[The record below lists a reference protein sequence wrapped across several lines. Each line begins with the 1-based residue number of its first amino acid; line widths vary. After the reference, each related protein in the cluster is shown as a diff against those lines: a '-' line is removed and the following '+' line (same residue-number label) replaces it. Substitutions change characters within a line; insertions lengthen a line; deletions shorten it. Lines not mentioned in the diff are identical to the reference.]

1 MTTLFVYGTL
11 RTGETHWLTYLSPA
25 IGESGA
31 TEPCFTMRDL
41 GRYPAVES
49 SGSTKIVGEVFYVD
63 DQTLQRIDALEQ
75 HPDWYERIQIPITLS
90 HGAIQEAWIYLM
102 PHGQYDNMP
111 CIDSGDWSL
120 R

>member
-1 MTTLFVYGTL
+1 MPKGLAG
-11 RTGETHWLTYLSPA
+11 
-25 IGESGA
+25 IGQIPTDPDPEFDVAKSFGVVL
-31 TEPCFTMRDL
+31 E
-41 GRYPAVES
+41 GRNN
-49 SGSTKIVGEVFYVD
+49 VFHVD
-63 DQTLQRIDALEQ
+63 DQTLERIDALEQ